1 MSIKIKT
8 VIWAQTTLILI
19 LCLSM
24 LFIGGDLKQ
33 ARKMTLDQSNYCIKY
48 TSDIIASSRLD
59 LIREQD
65 AHNRN
70 IDRANTVISDIVERY
85 NVLIG
90 RYNKSTGGYN
100 YDPLNQYSYK
110 IMRTVP

>member
-1 MSIKIKT
+1 MRFKLKGI
-8 VIWAQTTLILI
+8 IWMQFALIAI
-19 LCLSM
+19 LCLSL

-65 AHNRN
+65 AHSRTVDKANSV
-70 IDRANTVISDIVERY
+70 IDDIINRY
-85 NVLIG
+85 NALVA
-90 RYNKSTGGYN
+90 RYNKGTGGIN
-100 YDPLNQYSYK
+100 YDPLNTYSYR
-110 IMRTVP
+110 IRP

>member
-1 MSIKIKT
+1 MQF
-8 VIWAQTTLILI
+8 ALIVI
-19 LCLSM
+19 LCLSL

-65 AHNRN
+65 AHSRTVDKANSV
-70 IDRANTVISDIVERY
+70 IDDIVNRY
-85 NVLIG
+85 NSLVA
-90 RYNKSTGGYN
+90 RYNKSTGGTN
-100 YDPLNQYSYK
+100 YLSL
-110 IMRTVP
+110 IHI

>member
-1 MSIKIKT
+1 MSIKMKT
-8 VIWAQTTLILI
+8 LVWAQTFLIVI
-19 LCLSM
+19 LSTAL
-24 LFIGGDLKQ
+24 LFLGGDLKQ
-33 ARKMTLDQSNYCIKY
+33 SRKMTLDQSNYCIRY

-65 AHNRN
+65 AHGRD
-70 IDRANTVISDIVERY
+70 IDRANTVITDMVERY
-85 NVLIG
+85 NSIVA

-100 YDPLNQYSYK
+100 YDPLNPYSYK

>member
-1 MSIKIKT
+1 MQF
-8 VIWAQTTLILI
+8 ALIVI
-19 LCLSM
+19 LCLSL

-65 AHNRN
+65 AHSRTVDKANSV
-70 IDRANTVISDIVERY
+70 IDDIVNRY
-85 NVLIG
+85 NSLVA
-90 RYNKSTGGYN
+90 RYNKNTGGTN
-100 YDPLNQYSYK
+100 YDPLSIYSYR
-110 IMRTVP
+110 IRP

>member
-1 MSIKIKT
+1 MQF
-8 VIWAQTTLILI
+8 ALIVI
-19 LCLSM
+19 LCLSL

-65 AHNRN
+65 AHVRTVDKANSV
-70 IDRANTVISDIVERY
+70 IDDIVNRY
-85 NVLIG
+85 NSLVA
-90 RYNKSTGGYN
+90 RYNKSTGGTN
-100 YDPLNQYSYK
+100 YDPLGIYSYRIK
-110 IMRTVP
+110 P